1 MARRRVRLVILCEDR
16 QQEVFARKF
25 FLSRGFH
32 HREIDPKTAPRGKGS
47 AEQFVREQYA
57 LEVRTWR
64 KKSTYL
70 SILLAVVIDAD
81 TYTVQQR
88 LTQFDDTLKN
98 SSQQPRQP
106 DEKIAIFV
114 PKRNIETWIHY
125 LMGEAVD
132 EESVYPKLG
141 HESDCKPY
149 VEKLV
154 EDICPTGLPDDAP
167 PSLHIACDELKR
179 IL

>member
-32 HREIDPKTAPRGKGS
+32 HRELEFKTAPGGKGS
-47 AEQFVREQYA
+47 AEQFVREQYP
-57 LEVRTWR
+57 LEVKTYRR
-64 KKSTYL
+64 KSTYL
-70 SILLAVVIDAD
+70 SSILLAVIIDAD
-81 TYTVQQR
+81 VYTVEQRINQLEITSEQQR
-88 LTQFDDTLKN
+88 L
-98 SSQQPRQP
+98 PH
-106 DEKIAIFV
+106 EKIAIFV

-125 LMGEAVD
+125 LMGESVD
-132 EESVYPKLG
+132 EESVYPKMG
-141 HESDCKPY
+141 RESDCKPY

-154 EDICPTGLPDDAP
+154 ENICPTGLPNGAP
-167 PSLHIACDELKR
+167 PSLYLACDELER